1 VELVLI
7 FLCVFLVLFSIYFL
21 GSVLMYPFRYYLNI
35 YKPLVILSNK
45 IFFGTIGVITLF
57 SLLTTFL
64 QSINLIFLLVYLL
77 FLFFNIFINKPS
89 PKSQFHY
96 WADFK
101 YILNF
106 MPILIIATIVGLLR
120 YHYFYDNHV
129 FNHDDNLFY
138 LQLSRFMPIMNLEN
152 PMPWNKLVSTNPID
166 LFLIPYH
173 YGNLWFSSFCIFT
186 CSFLLP
192 MHTYYFVVTP
202 VMIVLVVIIM
212 SGIVSNFVNIKIKT
226 LQVFGFFSIDLQK
239 YSYLLYSLIG
249 LLFTMYWG
257 YVPKVPYGF
266 IHAIS
271 IEHKIFNYMFP
282 FVFAVLCY
290 LNKNYLLSIISF
302 TSIFILDFVFVPYA
316 VIVLVVFIFL
326 YLFDRKNKV
335 VNYFVVVLTL
345 TCFYI
350 ILFYSI
356 KGSLLF
362 TNTHKEGVQIFS
374 LNYWSEGVSIIF
386 TNFKRHLFSCFPF
399 YIAIVIMFLKRK
411 QIGLKYHYIAI
422 FIVGIVFSSFIVTGA
437 THFHREYWQFLR
449 VINPSTSILLLL
461 FFALSFGN
469 TNIISNKGYYILL
482 FVVLIQASLATVSQ
496 SVSLPNND
504 VNGKNM
510 NVSDSTLSKI
520 ALFIGTEKKPIVVA
534 NFIED
539 INHNLGVVYYS
550 YNFSGYLKQDIA
562 FIEINIPDSI
572 SKSIDDHQRNLMKIN
587 PFYQYIQTQKEN
599 KTFKSIKESQVC
611 FLKEQKIKFILMEE
625 KVYFSILNE
634 NISDSLI
641 FKQGRNYKLY
651 KCSF

>member
-1 VELVLI
+1 MQLVFI
-7 FLCVFLVLFSIYFL
+7 FSGVFLVLFSIYFI
-21 GSVLMYPFRYYLNI
+21 GSVLMYPFRYYLNVS
-35 YKPLVILSNK
+35 KPLVILSK
-45 IFFGTIGVITLF
+45 KLFFGTIGVITLF
-57 SLLTTFL
+57 SLFTTFF
-64 QSINLIFLLVYLL
+64 QSINLIFLLLYLL
-77 FLFFNIFINKPS
+77 VLFFNIFKNKPS
-89 PKSQFHY
+89 PKSQLLY

-101 YILNF
+101 NLFYFI
-106 MPILIIATIVGLLR
+106 PTLIIAIIVGLLR

-129 FNHDDNLFY
+129 YNHDDNLYY

-152 PMPWNKLVSTNPID
+152 PMPWNKLVSSNPND

-202 VMIVLVVIIM
+202 VMIVVVVIFM
-212 SGIVSNFVNIKIKT
+212 SGILTSSVKIKT
-226 LQVFGFFSIDLQK
+226 LHVFGLFSIDIEK
-239 YSYLLYSLIG
+239 YSYFLYSLIG
-249 LLFTMYWG
+249 FLFTMYWG

-282 FVFAVLCY
+282 FAFAVLCY
-290 LNKNYLLSIISF
+290 LNKNYFLSIISF
-302 TSIFILDFVFVPYA
+302 ASIFILDFVFVPYA
-316 VIVLVVFIFL
+316 VIVLAVFSFL

-335 VNYFVVVLTL
+335 VNYFVIGLTL
-345 TCFYI
+345 TCIYI
-350 ILFYSI
+350 VLFYAI

-374 LNYWSEGVSIIF
+374 MSYLNDAVSIIF
-386 TNFKRHLFSCFPF
+386 DNIKRHLLSSFPF
-399 YIAIVIMFLKRK
+399 YIAIIIMFLKRK
-411 QIGLKYHYIAI
+411 YIDLKYHYIGI
-422 FIVGIVFSSFIVTGA
+422 FILGLVVSSFIVTGA

-461 FFALSFGN
+461 FFAISFN
-469 TNIISNKGYYILL
+469 NKNIISTKGYYVLL
-482 FVVLIQASLATVSQ
+482 FVVLIQASLAIVSQ
-496 SVSLPNND
+496 SISLPRND

-520 ALFIGTEKKPIVVA
+520 SSFIETEKKPIVIA

-572 SKSIDDHQRNLMKIN
+572 SKNTDDHQHNLMKIN
-587 PFYQYIQTQKEN
+587 PFYQYIQTQKKN
-599 KTFKSIKESQVC
+599 KTYKNIKESQLN
-611 FLKEQKIKFILMEE
+611 FLKEKNIRYILMEE
-625 KVYFSILNE
+625 KVNIPILKE

-641 FKQGRNYKLY
+641 FSQGWKHKIYKLN
-651 KCSF
+651 F

>member
-1 VELVLI
+1 MELILVFFGVLI
-7 FLCVFLVLFSIYFL
+7 VLFSIYTI
-21 GSVLMYPFRYYLNI
+21 GSLLLYPFKQELKDS
-35 YKPLVILSNK
+35 KPLVILSNK
-45 IFFGTIGVITLF
+45 IFFGTIGVISLF
-57 SLLTTFL
+57 SLFTTFF
-64 QSINLIFLLVYLL
+64 QSINLIFLMVYLL
-77 FLFFNIFINKPS
+77 TLFFYIFKNKPS
-89 PKSQFHY
+89 PKSQLHY
-96 WADFK
+96 WVDFK

-106 MPILIIATIVGLLR
+106 IPTIVIATTVGLLR

-152 PMPWNKLVSTNPID
+152 PMPWNKLVSTNSND

-173 YGNLWFSSFCIFT
+173 YGNLWFSSFCIFS

-212 SGIVSNFVNIKIKT
+212 SGILSSFVNIKIKT
-226 LQVFGFFSIDLQK
+226 LHIFGYFSIDLEK
-239 YSYLLYSLIG
+239 YSNLLYTLVG
-249 LLFTMYWG
+249 FLFTMYWG

-282 FVFAVLCY
+282 FSFAVLCY
-290 LNKNYLLSIISF
+290 LNKNYFLSIISF
-302 TSIFILDFVFVPYA
+302 SSIFILDFVFVPYA
-316 VIVLVVFIFL
+316 VIVLVVFCFI

-335 VNYFVVVLTL
+335 INYFVVGLTL

-350 ILFYSI
+350 VLFYVL

-362 TNTHKEGVQIFS
+362 TNNHNEGVQIFS
-374 LNYWSEGVSIIF
+374 FDYLSEGLSIIF
-386 TNFKRHLFSCFPF
+386 TNFKRHLISSFPF

-411 QIGLKYHYIAI
+411 HISLKCHYIAI
-422 FIVGIVFSSFIVTGA
+422 FIVGIVFSSLIVTGA
-437 THFHREYWQFLR
+437 THFHREYWQFSR

-461 FFALSFGN
+461 FFAMSFGN
-469 TNIISNKGYYILL
+469 TNIISKKGYYILL

-520 ALFIGTEKKPIVVA
+520 ALFIRTEKKPIVIA

-587 PFYQYIQTQKEN
+587 PFYQYIQNQKEN